1 LGCPVP
7 AKVARDLEA
16 AVFVPVRLG
25 QLDHHRAGVWSP
37 AAAGGLFRAQAM
49 VSPWDRPI
57 AVQSV
62 LLELGSVCG
71 IGLQRFHR
79 ISFLFS
85 RRAEPVA
92 EAIVP
97 PTV

>member
-1 LGCPVP
+1 MFRFVWANWITIGLGYGVRWPLGDFFGLRRWYLRGI
-7 AKVARDLEA
+7 ARLQ
-16 AVFVPVRLG
+16 F
-25 QLDHHRAGVWSP
+25 
-37 AAAGGLFRAQAM
+37 
-49 VSPWDRPI
+49 
-57 AVQSV
+57 QSV

-97 PTV
+97 PAV

>member
-1 LGCPVP
+1 MQ
-7 AKVARDLEA
+7 
-16 AVFVPVRLG
+16 F
-25 QLDHHRAGVWSP
+25 
-37 AAAGGLFRAQAM
+37 
-49 VSPWDRPI
+49 
-57 AVQSV
+57 QSL
-62 LLELGSVCG
+62 LLELGSICG

-97 PTV
+97 SAV